1 MVDMDPAGLR
11 KTLDQIDRA
20 AQEHAEW
27 HANVL
32 RSIVCETPC
41 DPNDLT
47 ASAHL
52 LCRFG
57 HWYYEQSAAEI
68 REDPV
73 FAAIGVEHRLV
84 HRIAARILREVAAGR
99 PVDREDFDDMLAGS
113 ARLRGELD
121 MLRRDVQGALRHRDE
136 RTGAFDRGQVLPEL
150 RHWRALVKQGVQPCC
165 IAFMDL
171 DHLADINRKHGHPTG
186 DAVLAAAVRYLR
198 DHLRPASKVFRYGGD
213 EFLIS
218 LPGADFA
225 DAHELIK
232 RVRHGLATD
241 PLSGLPVDLEYPVTA
256 SFGLARLDPD
266 ARVED
271 SIERAAHALLIAKS
285 SGGDRAIN
293 WDESVITRRDLRRL
307 EVDRHET

>member
-11 KTLDQIDRA
+11 KSLEQIDRA
-20 AQEHAEW
+20 AHDHAEW

-41 DPNDLT
+41 DPNDLG

-68 REDPV
+68 REDPI

-99 PVDREDFDDMLAGS
+99 PVDRGDFDDMLAGS
-113 ARLRGELD
+113 ARLRGELE
-121 MLRRDVQGALRHRDE
+121 MLRRDIHGQLRHRDE
-136 RTGAFDRGQVLPEL
+136 KTGAFDRAQVLPEL
-150 RHWRALVKQGVQPCC
+150 RQWRAQVKQGRPCC

-171 DHLADINRKHGHPTG
+171 DNLADINQKHGHPTG
-186 DAVLAAAVRYLR
+186 DAVLAAAVRYLQ
-198 DHLRPASKVFRYGGD
+198 DHLRPDCRVFRYGGD

-225 DAHELIK
+225 DAHEIIK
-232 RVRHGLATD
+232 RVRNGLARD
-241 PLSGLPVDLEYPVTA
+241 PLAGLPEHLENPVTA

-271 SIERAAHALLIAKS
+271 SIDRAAQALLIAKG

-293 WDESVITRRDLRRL
+293 WDESVITRRDLRQL
-307 EVDRHET
+307 EVDKHQS